1 MKTIAMIVSYFASL
15 AAVICLTLVL
25 AYRLM
30 MAGMVWQPILI
41 LAAGLFATMRVS
53 NVKVSVKDQ

>member
-1 MKTIAMIVSYFASL
+1 MIVSYFASL

-25 AYRLM
+25 AHRLM

-53 NVKVSVKDQ
+53 NVKGSVKDQ